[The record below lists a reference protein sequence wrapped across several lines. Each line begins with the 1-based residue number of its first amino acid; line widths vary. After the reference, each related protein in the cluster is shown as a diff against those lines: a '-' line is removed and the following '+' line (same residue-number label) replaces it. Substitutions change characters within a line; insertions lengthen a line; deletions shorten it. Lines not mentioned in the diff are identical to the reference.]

1 LTHPPLISVVIPALN
16 EEASIG
22 KVIREIFASGLPGRL
37 LVYVVDN
44 GSEDRTA
51 DCARA
56 AGAQVVFEP
65 QRGYGAACL
74 AGIAAAGD
82 ETDIFLFIDADGSDD
97 PAEAPAIVAPLLAGH
112 ADLVLGSRILG
123 RAEGGALTL
132 QQRFGNWLAVSLMR
146 LIWEAQYT
154 DLGPFRAI
162 SRRALERL
170 NMADR
175 DFGWTIEMQVRA
187 ARMSLA
193 ILERPAAYRRRIGRS
208 KISGTVSGVVR
219 AGCKILYVIARE
231 ALSAPQQPESAASAS
246 PKG

>member
-1 LTHPPLISVVIPALN
+1 M
-16 EEASIG
+16 G
-22 KVIREIFASGLPGRL
+22 KVVRDIFASGLPDSVR
-37 LVYVVDN
+37 VYVVDN

-56 AGAQVVFEP
+56 AGAHVVFEP

-97 PAEAPAIVAPLLAGH
+97 PAEAPSIVAPLLTGH
-112 ADLVLGSRILG
+112 ADFVLGSRTLG
-123 RAEGGALTL
+123 RAEAGALTL
-132 QQRFGNWLAVSLMR
+132 QQRFGNWLAVSLMC
-146 LIWEAQYT
+146 LIWKAQYT

-162 SRRALERL
+162 SRRALDRL

-187 ARMSLA
+187 ARIGLT

-231 ALSAPQQPESAASAS
+231 TLSPPPQR
-246 PKG
+246 